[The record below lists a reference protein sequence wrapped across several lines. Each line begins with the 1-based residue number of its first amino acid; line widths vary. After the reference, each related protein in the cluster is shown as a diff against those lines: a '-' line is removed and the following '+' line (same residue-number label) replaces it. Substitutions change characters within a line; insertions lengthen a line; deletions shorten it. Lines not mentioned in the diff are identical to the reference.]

1 MANVIITFGIKIKMH
16 NTKPAAKKDC
26 TTAKRKPLNQLQL
39 RCSSLPLGISLWALL
54 ASDEVLDVVPIGL
67 AVPLSV
73 FRNRYLLMRN
83 RVSHAY
89 RNLITLHML
98 VEENA
103 TKLTDYKQSI

>member
-1 MANVIITFGIKIKMH
+1 MVNVITIKIQIH
-16 NTKPAAKKDC
+16 NTKPADTVVKKDC
-26 TTAKRKPLNQLQL
+26 TTAKRKPLNRLQL

-89 RNLITLHML
+89 RNLI
-98 VEENA
+98 
-103 TKLTDYKQSI
+103 I